1 MKNIRGRQMNPL
13 FSETSIISS
22 ALAEDL
28 LAVIS
33 KTQLAMR
40 TPCFVRLDLA
50 PTTNFLK
57 RALFISKEEMT
68 I

>member
-1 MKNIRGRQMNPL
+1 MKSIRGWQMNPL

-40 TPCFVRLDLA
+40 ALWFVRLDFA
-50 PTTNFLK
+50 PTTNFLT
-57 RALFISKEEMT
+57 RALFISKEETT